1 MRHDA
6 ASRVPDVFV
15 ASWERLET
23 SVYQSGMTT
32 SPFTSAAWRLD
43 GMRVVNEAYCW
54 SAPAEL
60 MARAFE
66 AFVEDEIAGRGQ
78 VSEFLVNGTRQTV
91 CDVSPY
97 PQGTQRR
104 DIGKAMRSLMP
115 CAAEMLRQDAP
126 RKPLG
131 QG

>member
-6 ASRVPDVFV
+6 ASRVSDVFV

-60 MARAFE
+60 MACAFE

-78 VSEFLVNGTRQTV
+78 VSEFLVNGIR
-91 CDVSPY
+91 
-97 PQGTQRR
+97 
-104 DIGKAMRSLMP
+104 
-115 CAAEMLRQDAP
+115 
-126 RKPLG
+126 
-131 QG
+131 